1 MRTRNI
7 FNEKEILHNL
17 DYEAISV
24 TVDKT
29 TTGTVDE
36 GGRKILKAG
45 TFLAGDGKS
54 IFEDRT
60 KKVKKLTNDATATY
74 VDGVALH
81 DVDLTDGDAVVACVI
96 KGTLREDKCNNGAA
110 VEVKVKEKLNLIK
123 FVKGV

>member
-1 MRTRNI
+1 MKTRNI

-45 TFLAGDGKS
+45 TFLAGDY
-54 IFEDRT
+54 
-60 KKVKKLTNDATATY
+60 L
-74 VDGVALH
+74 
-81 DVDLTDGDAVVACVI
+81 
-96 KGTLREDKCNNGAA
+96 
-110 VEVKVKEKLNLIK
+110 
-123 FVKGV
+123 

>member
-1 MRTRNI
+1 MKTTKI

-60 KKVKKLTNDATATY
+60 KKVKKLTNDATAAY

-81 DVDLTDGDAVVACVI
+81 DVDLTDGDAVVACVF

-110 VEVKVKEKLNLIK
+110 VENKVKEKLNLIK

>member
-60 KKVKKLTNDATATY
+60 KKVIKLTNDAAATY

-81 DVDLTDGDAVVACVI
+81 DVCLLYTSPSPRDT
-96 KGTLREDKCNNGAA
+96 R
-110 VEVKVKEKLNLIK
+110 
-123 FVKGV
+123 

>member
-29 TTGTVDE
+29 TSGTVDE

-60 KKVKKLTNDATATY
+60 KKVKKLTNDATAQY

-81 DVDLTDGDAVVACVI
+81 DVDLTDGDAVVACVF
-96 KGTLREDKCNNGAA
+96 KGTLREDKCNNGTA
-110 VEVKVKEKLNLIK
+110 VEGKVKEKLNLIK

>member
-1 MRTRNI
+1 MKTTNI

-81 DVDLTDGDAVVACVI
+81 DVDLTDGDAVVACVF

-110 VEVKVKEKLNLIK
+110 VEGKVKEKLILIK

>member
-1 MRTRNI
+1 MRTRKI

-60 KKVKKLTNDATATY
+60 KKVKKLTNDAAATY

-81 DVDLTDGDAVVACVI
+81 DVDLTDGDAVVACVF
-96 KGTLREDKCNNGAA
+96 KDTLREDKCNNGAA
-110 VEVKVKEKLNLIK
+110 VEGKVKEKLNLIK

>member
-60 KKVKKLTNDATATY
+60 KKVKKLTNDAAATY

-81 DVDLTDGDAVVACVI
+81 DVDLTDGDAVVACVF
-96 KGTLREDKCNNGAA
+96 KGTLREDKCNSGAA
-110 VEVKVKEKLNLIK
+110 VEGKVKEKLNLIK